1 MDQFNRK
8 RPHGGMTK
16 HQTKKQKFNENILS
30 KAPKAIDVIEYA
42 KCRAAELQ
50 LLDEATKKRKVSQA
64 VNGLMSISMRRRA
77 MSHNV
82 KRMPRRVREMVT
94 IKANKHKKPSRKHR
108 RRPKNLLQE
117 YIRRQ
122 KSKIWLETHIWHA
135 KRFKMAEK
143 WGYKIPYQPTNKS
156 ARASYRATQ
165 HHCQMIDVSYLCCIE
180 LLGKEENILNGVAPL
195 CNSETGPTIGAKMY
209 LEGTREGNCVLY
221 KQNQYPQ
228 RPICPATFLWRPKSE
243 SEPLRQVWI
252 WCHPAS
258 FEEVWIELEKCLA
271 LSEKCEVQDIS
282 VELSCSIEGIEKGQT
297 MADIANSSVLNNNS
311 KKDKVS
317 AITEEGHKPMKQED
331 TNDGAKE
338 TKDKPKK
345 EKNKIQKS
353 PGKASEEKFVK
364 VINRKSQI
372 GKVFMTSLKDRLV
385 RHRFIGPESQQILT
399 QTLHVADIMFNS
411 KESTYWWKEYYEDK
425 KHSLDFNQ
433 QREFWDGVAQCQSAG
448 ELSPHAVI
456 GLTVRDPRVIR
467 ARKRNEN
474 PETVS
479 DPPESMVFENVEAIK
494 LMVSQDVS
502 NSPIWDE
509 EIRKTV
515 TSTKKSDFEI
525 NQLKSEHLVPGSELM
540 LGEEESRIP
549 VLIIQNP
556 GTNSS
561 AHKHSHYGNGW
572 DLIMPAGWSMA
583 FWVASIYHG
592 ARAGGL
598 RELQCLANEQQIE
611 HFPEDYPDTSAGKEE
626 EARVKIEKEAEHS
639 RRPPAKRPNFTK
651 LGVAN
656 PFSLAWDQL
665 VNSDKQELSG
675 FHVLRDR
682 KYLNTLRKVVNTPLG
697 QKKKCS
703 KICNSIELLAPHQ
716 DLLSRHQQSLVSVK
730 ISMNSKGCPE
740 EMGTISIPT
749 KEDVRK
755 MKADKYFV
763 GPLRSQQPDPELE
776 HKKEKKKK
784 AKLLK
789 KSVLNLQPQKVAENS
804 EVVKDNANNGERE
817 IIGYVKHG
825 GFSLNNGHGAGKGF
839 CSLVGLGK
847 LFESLPDERNLV
859 LIRNPRTL
867 QYRFARLSL

>member
-16 HQTKKQKFNENILS
+16 NQAKKQKFNENILS
-30 KAPKAIDVIEYA
+30 EAPQAIDVIEYA

-122 KSKIWLETHIWHA
+122 KSKVWLETHIWHA
-135 KRFKMAEK
+135 KRFKMADK

-180 LLGKEENILNGVAPL
+180 ILGKEENILNGASSL
-195 CNSETGPTIGAKMY
+195 CNSQTGPTIGAKMY

-228 RPICPATFLWRPKSE
+228 GPICPVTFLWRPKSE
-243 SEPLRQVWI
+243 LEPLRQLWI
-252 WCHPAS
+252 WCHPSS
-258 FEEVWIELEKCLA
+258 FEELWKELETCLS
-271 LSEKCEVQDIS
+271 LSEKCDVQDIS
-282 VELSCSIEGIEKGQT
+282 VELSCSIEGIRKGQT
-297 MADIANSSVLNNNS
+297 LADIANSSVLNNNS
-311 KKDKVS
+311 KEDKTSTV
-317 AITEEGHKPMKQED
+317 TEEGDKQRDKSNESKE
-331 TNDGAKE
+331 TNDK
-338 TKDKPKK
+338 TKKHKSKK
-345 EKNKIQKS
+345 HTS
-353 PGKASEEKFVK
+353 TGKASEEKFVK

-372 GKVFMTSLKDRLV
+372 GKVFMASLKDRLV
-385 RHRFIGPESQQILT
+385 RHRFIGPESQKILAR
-399 QTLHVADIMFNS
+399 TLHVADIMFNC
-411 KESTYWWKEYYEDK
+411 KDSTYWWKEYYEDK

-433 QREFWDGVAQCQSAG
+433 QREFWDGVAQCQSAA

-467 ARKRNEN
+467 AKKRNEN
-474 PETVS
+474 SDTVS
-479 DPPESMVFENVEAIK
+479 EIPESMVVEDIEAIK

-525 NQLKSEHLVPGSELM
+525 NQLKSKHLVPGSELM

-549 VLIIQNP
+549 VLLIQNP
-556 GTNSS
+556 GTNPS
-561 AHKHSHYGNGW
+561 AHSHSHYGNGW
-572 DLIMPAGWSMA
+572 DLILPAGWSMA

-611 HFPEDYPDTSAGKEE
+611 HFPDDYPDTLAGREE
-626 EARVKIEKEAEHS
+626 EARVKSKKEAEHS

-651 LGVAN
+651 LDMAN
-656 PFSLAWDQL
+656 PFSLAWNEL
-665 VNSDKQELSG
+665 VNCDKQDTTG

-682 KYLNTLRKVVNTPLG
+682 KDLNALRKLVNIPPG
-697 QKKKCS
+697 QKKKLTKS
-703 KICNSIELLAPHQ
+703 SNSEEFIASYQ
-716 DLLSRHQQSLVSVK
+716 DILSRHQKSLVFVE

-740 EMGTISIPT
+740 EVGTISIPT

-776 HKKEKKKK
+776 DKKEKKKR

-789 KSVLNLQPQKVAENS
+789 KGVLNLPPQKTPENS
-804 EVVKDNANNGERE
+804 EVVKDNEDDGERE
-817 IIGYVKHG
+817 IIGFVKHG

-839 CSLVGLGK
+839 CSLAGVGK